1 MIGVASTICLFC
13 LAGVIA
19 ATLYRILV
27 GPSVADRVA
36 ATDLLTTTIIAVV
49 LVFGLRAHT
58 RNYIDIVMVMAALGF
73 FGTVAL
79 AKYVVGGRAID

>member
-1 MIGVASTICLFC
+1 MIFIVSSMCLFG

-19 ATLYRILV
+19 GALYRIIV

-36 ATDLLTTTIIAVV
+36 ATDLLTTTIIATV
-49 LVFGLRAHT
+49 LVIGIRSDTHDFL
-58 RNYIDIVMVMAALGF
+58 DIAMTMAALGF

-79 AKYVVGGRAID
+79 AKYILWGRAVD